1 MRQISALVLVAV
13 AGCGGEPRPEHD
25 DFAAY
30 YMCKEFV
37 TDRLRAPSTA
47 EFGGFNDSR
56 VSLVGDAKYTVSGHL
71 DAHNAFGA
79 MIRNRYDCT
88 VQYEGSSRWTLDD
101 LEMR

>member
-30 YMCKEFV
+30 YMCKGFV

-47 EFGGFNDSR
+47 EFGSFNDSR
-56 VSLVGDAKYTVSGHL
+56 VSLVGDAKYAVSGHL
-71 DAHNAFGA
+71 DAQNGFGA